1 MTTVA
6 VYSRQG
12 VSGFIIC
19 HLVSIASRGLG
30 LEGHFYS
37 FARSFGFEC
46 THWGHSFKG
55 CGCVETAFSRG
66 EKRTTGRVAKKKKAM
81 NGPV

>member
-6 VYSRQG
+6 VYGRQG

-37 FARSFGFEC
+37 FVRSFGFEC
-46 THWGHSFKG
+46 THWATHSKG
-55 CGCVETAFSRG
+55 VGVETAFSRG
-66 EKRTTGRVAKKKKAM
+66 EK
-81 NGPV
+81 